1 MEVARFQPAGIAR
14 TTQPISLP
22 PTVVGARYQLIN
34 QLGEGAMGS
43 VHRVLDRLTGHIVT
57 LKRLRAD
64 APSPPDSPA
73 DSSGYRLL
81 LAQEFRLLSS
91 LRHPN
96 IVSVLDY
103 GFDDDRRPFL
113 TMDLEEG
120 GVPLTLAGAGQPLNV
135 QAELLVQTLRA
146 IAYLHRH
153 GIIHRDLK
161 PDNII
166 VVGAQVKVLDFG
178 LSTSRQA
185 IARNEAGW
193 GGTVYYMAPEVLRGG
208 PSSERSDLYSFGMV
222 ALELLSGSQAQNGS
236 AGLPSAVDILNTPLP
251 RPTDVLDSRLRPILE
266 RLLSKSPDDRYADA
280 SEVIDAVAAAL
291 EQPFSPETVATRES
305 FLQAAALVGR
315 DEELA
320 ALTQLVRSTR
330 QGSGSTWLVAG
341 ESGVGKSRLL
351 DEVRTRALVDGVL
364 AARGQAVSHGG
375 GPYRVW
381 RDIVRSLL
389 LRVEV
394 SDQEV
399 DVLEA
404 IVPNLG
410 TLIGR
415 TVPDAVTL
423 DVDAAQL
430 RLLVVI
436 ENLIRRQ
443 PGPVLMILEDLQW
456 AGSESLKLLRGLA
469 LAISDMPVVLLGS
482 YRDDEAP
489 HLDEA
494 VGPAN
499 VFRLGRLDAQ
509 ATAALVEAMV
519 GPGEH
524 HQELIDLLE
533 RETEGIPFF
542 IVEVVRALA
551 EAEGGL
557 AQIGRSSLPRRVVS
571 GGMEKVLR
579 RRLHRAS
586 PEALQTLATAAI
598 IGRTID
604 AELLRAIHPDVDLDR
619 WLTDCI
625 DAALLEVHE
634 QRWRFGHD
642 KLREQLLEDM
652 SPAQRREIHRTV
664 GTAIER
670 ERATRPEWIPAL
682 AYHWRWAND
691 PAREATY
698 AYQAGVLTLQSGA
711 CQEAI
716 EHLSRALE
724 LLSAPQ
730 AAAPDRRP
738 RRRRRAL
745 RTLLDPNAGIDP
757 DSREFRLGMVE
768 SWLTE
773 AHFRVGDLA
782 ACTRYAETA
791 LRHFGR
797 RVPSRRIGWV
807 LGTAWAAV
815 FRLLQASFGRGAV
828 DPVTSQRVATEIAR
842 VQGRLIETSFY
853 SLRAMPIVWGMLHL
867 MNHSQPAGPEMELAH
882 GYMIFIHLADLLP
895 GTSLADAGVGRILEI
910 AERAG
915 TPHDVAWCLSR
926 IAVSYMGRCR
936 WPEAEAGL
944 TRAIETAHDLGD
956 LRLWAECHSQLGAV
970 ALHRG
975 RLERARQLYRDTEG
989 LSRRSGNRQ
998 IECWALFGQA
1008 DALLRLGRHEEALP
1022 LYRQG
1027 IEKLDLNAMHT
1038 EGISGFGMSALAYLR
1053 AGDLDAAYGSADR
1066 ALSLIVRSPPVAYW
1080 TQQGIA
1086 ATAEVFLALLEATS
1100 ELDSRGRSRLVPR
1113 AESACAG
1120 LQRYAR
1126 RFPLGRPPAALWLG
1140 TRAWLSGRPRR
1151 ATRLW
1156 RRAIETAV
1164 RLDTPYERGRAHL
1177 EIARTSPP
1185 DAADRGHHL
1194 HEAIDVFARI
1204 GAVAD
1209 LARARAQL
1217 DASPAW
1223 AT

>member
-1 MEVARFQPAGIAR
+1 MELGRLPEGVAHTRVA
-14 TTQPISLP
+14 SLR
-22 PTVVGARYQLIN
+22 PTIVGARYELIN
-34 QLGEGAMGS
+34 LLAEGLMGS
-43 VHRVLDRLTGHIVT
+43 VHRALDRLTGHIVT
-57 LKRLRAD
+57 LKHLRAD
-64 APSPPDSPA
+64 SPSTPDSPW
-73 DSSGYRLL
+73 DSRGYRLL

-103 GFDDDRRPFL
+103 GFDDDRLPYF

-135 QAELLVQTLRA
+135 QVELLVQTLRA

-166 VVGAQVKVLDFG
+166 VVGSQVKVLDFG

-185 IARNEAGW
+185 VARNEAGW
-193 GGTVYYMAPEVLRGG
+193 GGTVSYMAPEVLRGE
-208 PSSERSDLYSFGMV
+208 PPSERCDLYSFGMV
-222 ALELLSGSQAQNGS
+222 ALELLSWSQAQDS
-236 AGLPSAVDILNTPLP
+236 SPDLPSAVDILNTPLP

-266 RLLSKSPDDRYADA
+266 RLLSKSPNDRYTDA
-280 SEVIDAVAAAL
+280 SEVIGAFAAAL

-305 FLQAAALVGR
+305 FLQSAPLVGR

-320 ALTQLVRSTR
+320 ALTQLVRSMR
-330 QGSGSTWLVAG
+330 KGSGSTWLVAG

-351 DEVRTRALVDGVL
+351 EEVRTRALVDGVL
-364 AARGQAVSHGG
+364 VARGQAVSHGG

-381 RDIVRSLL
+381 RDIVCSLL
-389 LRVEV
+389 LRVEAP
-394 SDQEV
+394 DQDVEV
-399 DVLEA
+399 LKA
-404 IVPNLG
+404 IVPDVG
-410 TLIGR
+410 TLTGR

-423 DVDAAQL
+423 EVDAAQL
-430 RLLVVI
+430 RLLVVL

-469 LAISDMPVVLLGS
+469 LAISDVPAVLLGS

-499 VFRLGRLDAQ
+499 VFRLRRLDAP

-524 HQELIDLLE
+524 REELIDLLE
-533 RETEGIPFF
+533 HETEGIPFF

-557 AQIGRSSLPRRVVS
+557 AQIGRTSLPRRVIS
-571 GGMEKVLR
+571 GGMEKVLH

-586 PEALQTLATAAI
+586 PGALQTLATAAV

-625 DAALLEVHE
+625 DVALLEVHE
-634 QRWRFGHD
+634 QRWRFAHD
-642 KLREQLLEDM
+642 KLRDQLLEDL
-652 SPAQRREIHRTV
+652 SPAQRRELHRTV
-664 GTAIER
+664 GTVIER
-670 ERATRPEWIPAL
+670 DCATRPEWIPAL

-691 PAREATY
+691 PAKEATY

-724 LLSAPQ
+724 LLSASQ
-730 AAAPDRRP
+730 AAEPYRRP
-738 RRRRRAL
+738 RRRRRTL
-745 RTLLDPNAGIDP
+745 RALLDPNAGIDP
-757 DSREFRLGMVE
+757 DSRAFRLGMVE

-782 ACTRYAETA
+782 ACTRYAESA
-791 LRHFGR
+791 LCHLGR
-797 RVPSRRIGWV
+797 PVPSRQIGWV
-807 LGTAWAAV
+807 LGTARAAV
-815 FRLLQASFGRGAV
+815 LRLLQASFGRGAV

-842 VQGRLIETSFY
+842 VQGRLIEASFY

-895 GTSLADAGVGRILEI
+895 GTSIADAAVGRILEI

-936 WPEAEAGL
+936 WTEAEAGL
-944 TRAIETAHDLGD
+944 TRAIETAQDLGD
-956 LRLWAECHSQLGAV
+956 PRLWAECHSQLGSV

-975 RLERARQLYRDTEG
+975 QLERARQRYRDAEG

-998 IECWALFGQA
+998 IESWALFGQA

-1022 LYRQG
+1022 LYREG
-1027 IEKLDLNAMHT
+1027 IDKLDLKAMHT
-1038 EGISGFGMSALAYLR
+1038 EAISGFGMSALAHLR
-1053 AGDLDAAYGSADR
+1053 AGDRDAAYESADR

-1086 ATAEVFLALLEATS
+1086 ATAEVFLTLLEATR
-1100 ELDSRGRSRLVPR
+1100 DSDPRGRSRLVPR
-1113 AESACAG
+1113 AQSACAG
-1120 LQRYAR
+1120 LRRYAR
-1126 RFPLGRPPAALWLG
+1126 RFPLGRPHAALWLG
-1140 TRAWLSGRPRR
+1140 TWASLSGRRRR
-1151 ATRLW
+1151 AMRLW
-1156 RRAIETAV
+1156 RRAIETAT

-1185 DAADRGHHL
+1185 ETVARGHHL
-1194 HEAIDVFARI
+1194 REAIDIFNRL
-1204 GAVAD
+1204 GAAAD
-1209 LARARAQL
+1209 LARAQAEL
-1217 DASPAW
+1217 AVSSGSSA
-1223 AT
+1223 

>member
-1 MEVARFQPAGIAR
+1 MPEGVAS
-14 TTQPISLP
+14 TQPVSLP
-22 PTVVGARYQLIN
+22 PTIVGARYQLIN
-34 QLGEGAMGS
+34 ELAAGAMGS
-43 VHRVLDRLTGHIVT
+43 VHRALDRLTGRIVT

-64 APSPPDSPA
+64 VPTTPDSA
-73 DSSGYRLL
+73 VDSRGYRLL
-81 LAQEFRLLSS
+81 LTQEFRFLSS

-103 GFDDDRRPFL
+103 GFDDDQLPYF

-120 GVPLTLAGAGQPLNV
+120 GVPLTLAGAGQALNV
-135 QAELLVQTLRA
+135 QVELLVQTLRA

-166 VVGAQVKVLDFG
+166 VVGSRVKVLDFG

-185 IARNEAGW
+185 VARNEAGW

-208 PSSERSDLYSFGMV
+208 PPSERCDLYSFGMV
-222 ALELLSGSQAQNGS
+222 ALELLSWSQAQGGGS
-236 AGLPSAVDILNTPLP
+236 VPPSVLDILSTTLP
-251 RPTDVLDSRLRPILE
+251 RPTDVLHPALRPVLE

-280 SEVIDAVAAAL
+280 SEVIGAFAGAL

-305 FLQAAALVGR
+305 FLQFAPLIGR

-320 ALTQLVRSTR
+320 ALMQLVRTTTK
-330 QGSGSTWLVAG
+330 GSGNTWLLAG

-351 DEVRTRALVDGVL
+351 EEVRTRALVDGVL
-364 AARGQAVSHGG
+364 VARGQAVSHGG

-381 RDIVRSLL
+381 RDIVSSLL
-389 LRVEV
+389 LRVEI
-394 SDQEV
+394 SDQDAEV
-399 DVLEA
+399 LKA
-404 IVPNLG
+404 IVPDIG
-410 TLIGR
+410 TLVGR

-430 RLLVVI
+430 RLLVAI

-469 LAISDMPVVLLGS
+469 LAIADVPAVLLGS

-489 HLDEA
+489 HLDDA
-494 VGPAN
+494 VGPAS
-499 VFRLGRLDAQ
+499 VFRLRRLDAH

-519 GPGEH
+519 GSVDRH
-524 HQELIDLLE
+524 DELLDLLE
-533 RETEGIPFF
+533 HETEGIPFF

-557 AQIGRSSLPRRVVS
+557 AQIGRRSLPRRVIS

-579 RRLHRAS
+579 RRLHRA
-586 PEALQTLATAAI
+586 PPGALQTLATAAI

-604 AELLRAIHPDVDLDR
+604 AELLHAIHPDVDLDR

-625 DAALLEVHE
+625 DVAVLEVHE
-634 QRWRFGHD
+634 QRWRFAHD
-642 KLREQLLEDM
+642 KLREQLLEDLT
-652 SPAQRREIHRTV
+652 PAQRRELHRAV

-691 PAREATY
+691 RAKEATY
-698 AYQAGVLTLQSGA
+698 AYQAGVLALQSGA

-724 LLSAPQ
+724 LLTAQTGEP
-730 AAAPDRRP
+730 ARRPRP
-738 RRRRRAL
+738 RRRTLRA
-745 RTLLDPNAGIDP
+745 LLDPNEGIDP
-757 DSREFRLGMVE
+757 DGPEFRIGMVE

-773 AHFRVGDLA
+773 AHFRIGDLA
-782 ACTRYAETA
+782 ASTRYAETA

-797 RVPSRRIGWV
+797 RVPSRQAGWV
-807 LGTAWAAV
+807 LDTARAAA
-815 FRLLQASFGRGAV
+815 FRLLQAAFGRGAV
-828 DPVTSQRVATEIAR
+828 DPVTSQRVAAEIAR

-853 SLRAMPIVWGMLHL
+853 SLRAMPIVWSTLQL
-867 MNHSQPAGPEMELAH
+867 MNHCQPAGPEMELAH
-882 GYMIFIHLADLLP
+882 GYMIAIHLADLLP
-895 GTSLADAGVGRILEI
+895 GTSFADRWADRILEI

-944 TRAIETAHDLGD
+944 ARAIETAHDLGD
-956 LRLWAECHSQLGAV
+956 VRLWAECHSQLGSV

-975 RLERARQLYRDTEG
+975 HLERARQLYRDAEG

-1008 DALLRLGRHEEALP
+1008 DALLRLGRHEEALS
-1022 LYRQG
+1022 LYRDG
-1027 IEKLDLNAMHT
+1027 IDRLDLNAMHT
-1038 EGISGFGMSALAYLR
+1038 EAISGFGMSALAHLC
-1053 AGDLDAAYGSADR
+1053 AGDLGAAYDSADR
-1066 ALSLIVRSPPVAYW
+1066 ALTFIVGSPPVAYW
-1080 TQQGIA
+1080 TQQGTA
-1086 ATAEVFLALLEATS
+1086 ATAEVFLTLLEATS
-1100 ELDSRGRSRLVPR
+1100 KSDPRGRSRLVPR
-1113 AESACAG
+1113 VQSACAG
-1120 LQRYAR
+1120 LRRYAR
-1126 RFPLGRPPAALWLG
+1126 RFPLGQAHAALWLG
-1140 TRAWLSGRPRR
+1140 TWASLSGRPRR
-1151 ATRLW
+1151 AMRLW
-1156 RRAIETAV
+1156 RRAIETAA

-1177 EIARTSPP
+1177 EIARTSAPG
-1185 DAADRGHHL
+1185 AVDRGHHL
-1194 HEAIDVFARI
+1194 HEAIDVFTRL
-1204 GAVAD
+1204 GAAAD
-1209 LARARAQL
+1209 LARARRQL
-1217 DASPAW
+1217 AASSGSSA
-1223 AT
+1223 